1 MTAMETLQHYL
12 CSTAH
17 GSAAQTKLFDV
28 EQFINKKHCMCQMK
42 LDDYV
47 GQYA

>member
-1 MTAMETLQHYL
+1 METLQHYL

-17 GSAAQTKLFDV
+17 SRAAETKLFDV
-28 EQFINKKHCMCQMK
+28 EQFINKTRCRPRRQIK

-47 GQYA
+47 